1 MYQAC
6 LHEGQESP
14 GCHILSL
21 GTMDYSPAWDLQRA
35 IADEIALGSRPNTL
49 LLLEHPHVYTLGR
62 WGKQADLLLSETE
75 LAKLGAKVFW
85 VDRGGEATYH
95 GPGQLVG
102 YPIVDLRPWG
112 GPIKYVRTLEEV
124 LIKTLAE
131 FGIET
136 GRIQGLTGVWA
147 GEEKIAS
154 IGVKISRGI
163 TTHGFALNVCPNL
176 SYFDHIVPCGI
187 RDKGVTSMERRLGR
201 GVEVAEAVSPLARH
215 FSEEF
220 GWETRWVLPDEVG
233 LDVPFTTQRSLGRGR
248 SDTARV

>member
-1 MYQAC
+1 MTQTKTI
-6 LHEGQESP
+6 
-14 GCHILSL
+14 CHILSL
-21 GTMDYSPAWDLQRA
+21 GTMDYMAAWDLQKSLAQQRA
-35 IADEIALGSRPNTL
+35 EDKIPNTL

-62 WGKQADLLLSETE
+62 RGKQADLLLSEAE
-75 LAKLGAKVFW
+75 LAKLGARVFW

-95 GPGQLVG
+95 GPGQIVG
-102 YPIVDLRPWG
+102 YPIVDLHSWG

-131 FGIET
+131 FGIEA
-136 GRIQGLTGVWA
+136 GRIEGLTGVWA

-163 TTHGFALNVCPNL
+163 TTHGFALNVCPDL

-187 RDKGVTSMERRLGR
+187 QDKGVTSMERRLGR
-201 GVEVAEAVSPLARH
+201 GVGTTEVVSPLAHH

-220 GWETRWVLPDEVG
+220 GWETRWVPPDEAG
-233 LDVPFTTQRSLGRGR
+233 LDVPFTTLRSPERGIN
-248 SDTARV
+248 DPARV